1 MGDGLVRC
9 DQQLGLAETSWYH
22 QKQTAERKRR
32 IFRGVE
38 EETMT
43 PEQGLGMLFVGVVAL
58 SIGGGI
64 AFVILKRVYKQIHKS
79 KRRFD
84 DLE

>member
-1 MGDGLVRC
+1 
-9 DQQLGLAETSWYH
+9 
-22 QKQTAERKRR
+22 
-32 IFRGVE
+32 
-38 EETMT
+38 MT

-64 AFVILKRVYKQIHKS
+64 AFVILKKVYREMQRS
-79 KRRFD
+79 KKRFD

>member
-1 MGDGLVRC
+1 
-9 DQQLGLAETSWYH
+9 
-22 QKQTAERKRR
+22 
-32 IFRGVE
+32 
-38 EETMT
+38 MT
-43 PEQGLGMLFVGVVAL
+43 PEQGLGMLFTGVMAL

-64 AFVILKRVYKQIHKS
+64 AFVILKRVYKKMNKS

>member
-1 MGDGLVRC
+1 
-9 DQQLGLAETSWYH
+9 
-22 QKQTAERKRR
+22 
-32 IFRGVE
+32 
-38 EETMT
+38 MT
-43 PEQGLGMLFVGVVAL
+43 PEQGLGMLFVGIVAL

-64 AFVILKRVYKQIHKS
+64 AFVILRKVYKSIHKS